1 MRGLVSDE
9 PETRS
14 YIAEATVMR
23 LPQRL
28 TIRFKILIVTA
39 TLLLIFALTNFFSI
53 RLSKGVVNELDTITD
68 YFMLLSAIASQIDV
82 ETFEFE
88 LNLRRLIQESP
99 LEPSRLATSVAHQ
112 IELAK
117 RLEQEFSEA
126 AQLIDTASKDVR
138 NGVMERVELARI
150 AGMFSMIR
158 RDVKPFVQ
166 LGSTVLEAIREGR
179 SADAQRLSLG
189 FSAFEEAFGPDLAEI
204 RVAVNQLT
212 RGSTVHAQR
221 HQVHVLELSVGLF
234 CVAALFGFGLFS
246 VLTHRLDGAL
256 QHLLHATHAVEA
268 GQLSI
273 ELQVTSKDEIGQLAQ
288 SFNRMIIELRAKERI
303 KDTFGKYMD
312 PRIVSGLIATSSEH
326 ADTAE
331 RRIITVF
338 FSDIKSFSSL
348 SEQLTAS
355 AMVNLLNAYFTAVT
369 QAIRDH
375 RGIIDKY
382 IGDGVMA
389 FWTPPFSPGDQHATD
404 ACLAALLQQ
413 EAIDAFHREL
423 PQLLGLRR
431 NVPDFKVRMGLAT
444 GEVVIGTIGS
454 ETARSYTVI
463 GDIVNTASR
472 LEGINKMYGTGIVVA
487 EDTYRLAQQAVE
499 VRELDCV
506 TVVGKTEPV
515 RIFELLG
522 RAGEI
527 VPDTFALRDL
537 FAHGLAAYRER
548 DWDSAEEKFQECLK
562 LAPEDGPSQLF
573 EQRVAFLRANPPAAD
588 WQGVWHA
595 TEK

>member
-68 YFMLLSAIASQIDV
+68 YFMLLSAIASKIDV

-99 LEPSRLATSVAHQ
+99 LEPSRLATIVARQ

-117 RLEQEFSEA
+117 RLEQEFSEV

-138 NGVMERVELARI
+138 NEVMERVELARI
-150 AGMFSMIR
+150 AGRFSMIR

-166 LGSTVLEAIREGR
+166 LGSTVLEAIREDR

-212 RGSTVHAQR
+212 RGSTVDAQR

-312 PRIVSGLIATSSEH
+312 PRIVSGLIATSGEH

-413 EAIDAFHREL
+413 EAIDAFRREL

-499 VRELDCV
+499 VRELDFV

>member
-1 MRGLVSDE
+1 
-9 PETRS
+9 
-14 YIAEATVMR
+14 
-23 LPQRL
+23 
-28 TIRFKILIVTA
+28 
-39 TLLLIFALTNFFSI
+39 
-53 RLSKGVVNELDTITD
+53 
-68 YFMLLSAIASQIDV
+68 
-82 ETFEFE
+82 
-88 LNLRRLIQESP
+88 
-99 LEPSRLATSVAHQ
+99 
-112 IELAK
+112 
-117 RLEQEFSEA
+117 
-126 AQLIDTASKDVR
+126 
-138 NGVMERVELARI
+138 
-150 AGMFSMIR
+150 MIR

-166 LGSTVLEAIREGR
+166 LGSTVLEAIREER

-212 RGSTVHAQR
+212 RGSTVDAQR

-312 PRIVSGLIATSSEH
+312 PRIVSGLIGTSGEH

-331 RRIITVF
+331 RRTITVF

-413 EAIDAFHREL
+413 EAIDAFRCEL

-431 NVPDFKVRMGLAT
+431 HVPDFKVRMGLAT

-499 VRELDCV
+499 VRELDFV

-548 DWDSAEEKFQECLK
+548 DWDGAEEKFQECLK
-562 LAPEDGPSQLF
+562 LVPEDGPSQLF

>member
-1 MRGLVSDE
+1 
-9 PETRS
+9 
-14 YIAEATVMR
+14 MR

-68 YFMLLSAIASQIDV
+68 YFMLLSAIASKIDV

-99 LEPSRLATSVAHQ
+99 LEPSRLATIVARQ
-112 IELAK
+112 IELTK
-117 RLEQEFSEA
+117 RLEQEFSEV

-138 NGVMERVELARI
+138 NEVMERVELARI
-150 AGMFSMIR
+150 AGRFSMIR

-166 LGSTVLEAIREGR
+166 LGSAVLEAIREER
-179 SADAQRLSLG
+179 NADAQRLSLG

-204 RVAVNQLT
+204 RMAVNQLT
-212 RGSTVHAQR
+212 RGSTVEAQR

-234 CVAALFGFGLFS
+234 CVAALLGFGLFS

-312 PRIVSGLIATSSEH
+312 PRIVSGLIGTSAEH

-338 FSDIKSFSSL
+338 FSDIKSFSTL

-375 RGIIDKY
+375 RGII
-382 IGDGVMA
+382 
-389 FWTPPFSPGDQHATD
+389 
-404 ACLAALLQQ
+404 CLL
-413 EAIDAFHREL
+413 
-423 PQLLGLRR
+423 
-431 NVPDFKVRMGLAT
+431 
-444 GEVVIGTIGS
+444 
-454 ETARSYTVI
+454 YTS
-463 GDIVNTASR
+463 D
-472 LEGINKMYGTGIVVA
+472 
-487 EDTYRLAQQAVE
+487 
-499 VRELDCV
+499 
-506 TVVGKTEPV
+506 
-515 RIFELLG
+515 
-522 RAGEI
+522 
-527 VPDTFALRDL
+527 
-537 FAHGLAAYRER
+537 
-548 DWDSAEEKFQECLK
+548 
-562 LAPEDGPSQLF
+562 
-573 EQRVAFLRANPPAAD
+573 AAD
-588 WQGVWHA
+588 
-595 TEK
+595 E

>member
-1 MRGLVSDE
+1 
-9 PETRS
+9 
-14 YIAEATVMR
+14 MR

-28 TIRFKILIVTA
+28 TIRLKILIVTA
-39 TLLLIFALTNFFSI
+39 TLLLIFALTNFLSI

-68 YFMLLSAIASQIDV
+68 YFVPLSASASKIDV
-82 ETFEFE
+82 DTFEFE

-99 LEPSRLATSVAHQ
+99 LEPARLARIVARQ
-112 IELAK
+112 IELAQ
-117 RLEQEFSEA
+117 RLEEKFGA
-126 AQLIDTASKDVR
+126 VAHLIDTAIKDVR
-138 NGVMERVELARI
+138 NEVMERVELARI
-150 AGMFSMIR
+150 AGRFSLIR
-158 RDVKPFVQ
+158 RNVQPFVQ
-166 LGSTVLEAIREGR
+166 LGSTVLEAIRQER
-179 SADAQRLSLG
+179 HADAQRLSLG
-189 FSAFEEAFGPDLAEI
+189 FAAYEEVFGPDLAEI
-204 RVAVNQLT
+204 HAAVNQLT
-212 RGSTVHAQR
+212 QGSALIAQQ
-221 HQVHVLELSVGLF
+221 HQAHVLQLSVGLF
-234 CVAALFGFGLFS
+234 CVAALLGLGLFS

-256 QHLLHATHAVEA
+256 QRLLHATRAVEA
-268 GQLSI
+268 GQLAI
-273 ELQVTSKDEIGQLAQ
+273 EVRVTSTDEIGQLAQ
-288 SFNRMIIELRAKERI
+288 SFNHMVIELRAKERI

-312 PRIVSGLIATSSEH
+312 PRIVSGLIGTSGAP

-369 QAIRDH
+369 QAIHDH

-389 FWTPPFSPGDQHATD
+389 FWTPPFSPGDQHAAD
-404 ACLAALLQQ
+404 ACCAALLQQ
-413 EAIDAFHREL
+413 EAIVAFRRDL

-472 LEGINKMYGTGIVVA
+472 LEGINKLYGTGIIVA

-499 VRELDCV
+499 VRELDFV

-527 VPDTFALRDL
+527 APDTCALRDL

-548 DWDSAEEKFQECLK
+548 DWDEAEEKFQECLK
-562 LAPEDGPSQLF
+562 LAPEDGPSRLF
-573 EQRVAFLRANPPAAD
+573 EQRVAFLRVNPPAAD

>member
-1 MRGLVSDE
+1 
-9 PETRS
+9 
-14 YIAEATVMR
+14 MR

-28 TIRFKILIVTA
+28 TIRLKILIVTSI
-39 TLLLIFALTNFFSI
+39 LLLIFALTNFLSI

-68 YFMLLSAIASQIDV
+68 YFVPLSASASKIDV
-82 ETFEFE
+82 DTFEFE

-99 LEPSRLATSVAHQ
+99 LESSRLARIMTRQV
-112 IELAK
+112 ELAK
-117 RLEQEFSEA
+117 RLEEEFSVV
-126 AQLIDTASKDVR
+126 AQLLDTAIRDAR
-138 NGVMERVELARI
+138 NEVLERVELARV
-150 AGMFSMIR
+150 AGKFTLIR
-158 RDVKPFVQ
+158 RNVQPFVR
-166 LGSTVLEAIREGR
+166 LGSTVLEAIRQER
-179 SADAQRLSLG
+179 HADAQRLSLG
-189 FSAFEEAFGPDLAEI
+189 FSAYEEGLGPDLTEI
-204 RVAVNQLT
+204 RTAVNQLT
-212 RGSTVHAQR
+212 QGSALRAQQ
-221 HQVHVLELSVGLF
+221 HQVHVLQLSVGLF
-234 CVAALFGFGLFS
+234 CVAALFGLGLFS

-256 QHLLHATHAVEA
+256 QRLLHATRAVEA
-268 GQLSI
+268 GQLTI
-273 ELQVTSKDEIGQLAQ
+273 EVRVTSTDEIGQLAQ
-288 SFNRMIIELRAKERI
+288 SFNHMVIELRAKERI

-312 PRIVSGLIATSSEH
+312 PRIVSGLIGTSGAP

-338 FSDIKSFSSL
+338 FSDIKSFSTL

-355 AMVNLLNAYFTAVT
+355 AMVHLLNAYFTAVT
-369 QAIRDH
+369 QAIHDH

-404 ACLAALLQQ
+404 ACFAALLQQ
-413 EAIDAFHREL
+413 EAIIAFRCEL

-472 LEGINKMYGTGIVVA
+472 LEGINKLYGTSIAVA

-499 VRELDCV
+499 VRELDFV

-527 VPDTFALRDL
+527 APEMCALRDL
-537 FAHGLAAYRER
+537 FAHGLEAYRER
-548 DWDSAEEKFQECLK
+548 DWDAAAGKFQECLK
-562 LAPEDGPSQLF
+562 LAPEDGPSRLF

>member
-53 RLSKGVVNELDTITD
+53 RLSKGVVNELDTITN

-99 LEPSRLATSVAHQ
+99 LEPSQLATIVTRQ

-117 RLEQEFSEA
+117 QLEQEFSEV

-138 NGVMERVELARI
+138 NEVMERVELARI
-150 AGMFSMIR
+150 AGRFSMIR
-158 RDVKPFVQ
+158 RNVKPFVQ
-166 LGSTVLEAIREGR
+166 LGSTVLEAIREDR
-179 SADAQRLSLG
+179 NADAQRLSLG

-212 RGSTVHAQR
+212 RGSTVDAQR

-312 PRIVSGLIATSSEH
+312 PRIVSGLIGTSGEH

-413 EAIDAFHREL
+413 EAIDAFRREL

-431 NVPDFKVRMGLAT
+431 HVPDFKVRMGLAT

-499 VRELDCV
+499 VRELDFV

>member
-1 MRGLVSDE
+1 
-9 PETRS
+9 
-14 YIAEATVMR
+14 MR

-28 TIRFKILIVTA
+28 TIRLKILLVTA
-39 TLLLIFALTNFFSI
+39 TLLLIFALANFLSI

-68 YFMLLSAIASQIDV
+68 YFVPLSASASKIEVD
-82 ETFEFE
+82 TFEFE

-99 LEPSRLATSVAHQ
+99 LEPARLARIVARQ
-112 IELAK
+112 IELTQ
-117 RLEQEFSEA
+117 RLEEKFGA
-126 AQLIDTASKDVR
+126 VAHLIDTAIKDGR
-138 NGVMERVELARI
+138 NEVLERVELARI
-150 AGMFSMIR
+150 AGRFSLIR
-158 RDVKPFVQ
+158 RNVQPFVQ
-166 LGSTVLEAIREGR
+166 LGSTVLAAIRQER
-179 SADAQRLSLG
+179 HADAQRLSLG
-189 FSAFEEAFGPDLAEI
+189 FAAYEEVFGSDLAEI
-204 RVAVNQLT
+204 HAAVNQLT
-212 RGSTVHAQR
+212 QGSALIAQQR
-221 HQVHVLELSVGLF
+221 QAHVLQLSVGLF
-234 CVAALFGFGLFS
+234 CVAALLGLGLFL

-256 QHLLHATHAVEA
+256 QRLLHATRAVEA
-268 GQLSI
+268 GQLAI
-273 ELQVTSKDEIGQLAQ
+273 EVRVTSTDEIGQLAQ
-288 SFNRMIIELRAKERI
+288 SFNHMVIELRAKERI

-312 PRIVSGLIATSSEH
+312 PRIVSGLIGTSGVPV
-326 ADTAE
+326 DTAE
-331 RRIITVF
+331 RRTITVF

-369 QAIRDH
+369 QAIHDH

-389 FWTPPFSPGDQHATD
+389 FWTPPFSPGDQHAAD
-404 ACLAALLQQ
+404 ACYAALLQQ
-413 EAIDAFHREL
+413 EAIGAFRREL

-472 LEGINKMYGTGIVVA
+472 LEGINKLYGTSIAVA

-499 VRELDCV
+499 VRELDFV

-527 VPDTFALRDL
+527 APDTCALRDL

-548 DWDSAEEKFQECLK
+548 DWDGAEEKFQECLK
-562 LAPEDGPSQLF
+562 LAPEDGPSRLF